1 MRPGGS
7 SPRIHVVVKNRW
19 RDVMSAVFHS
29 RWAEPWTG
37 RVEPSARSHAV
48 EVQPHFIAITISTAA
63 GPSRTRRIRMGLR
76 AGTRW
81 VSGGEVF
88 RKTDG
93 GGGETI
99 TARGRVLSSH
109 PSSQLGFTLF

>member
-1 MRPGGS
+1 
-7 SPRIHVVVKNRW
+7 
-19 RDVMSAVFHS
+19 
-29 RWAEPWTG
+29 
-37 RVEPSARSHAV
+37 
-48 EVQPHFIAITISTAA
+48 
-63 GPSRTRRIRMGLR
+63 MGLR

-99 TARGRVLSSH
+99 TARGRVLNSH
-109 PSSQLGFTLF
+109 PSSRFGYTVPYSNGLPESFLQLSQYAKGKIY